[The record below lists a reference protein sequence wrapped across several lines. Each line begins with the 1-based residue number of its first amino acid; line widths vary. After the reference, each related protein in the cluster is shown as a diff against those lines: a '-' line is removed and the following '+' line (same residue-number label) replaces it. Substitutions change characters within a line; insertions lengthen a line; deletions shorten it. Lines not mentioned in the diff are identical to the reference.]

1 MGSGNVRKV
10 LLVISVT
17 TLASFI
23 TGLNA
28 RLGLVGFP
36 IIAHDLNAGVDGMLW
51 IIQGYMLGSTIVQL
65 IVGGL
70 ADVYGRV
77 RLFNLGFIVF
87 TVGALA
93 AGLSTDWFVLA
104 LARVLQG
111 VGGAFLMSLSITILT
126 DNVPQGLLGTWLGI
140 NQIAWRVGAMLGLT
154 ISGVIIDVLGWR
166 WLYLIQAPVT
176 VLALFWSL
184 TTLKETYKPLRPKCL
199 DITGFTLFTTSLTLL
214 LTYLTLIFRGVPP
227 KVSVLMLTSYVILL
241 TSFIVWECRSG
252 CSALDLTIFKNWQF
266 AGGIIS
272 QILYSLGFGASLTML
287 VILLE
292 VGKGM
297 SATLTGLGVLPF
309 EASFLVFGI
318 LGGRLSDKYGY
329 APITTIGLIMS
340 TTALYILSKISANIE
355 TLPLLITT
363 VLLGIGTGLFTAPNT
378 SSIMSAVSPDK
389 RGVASALRTLS
400 FNIGFLISLN
410 IAFLILINYIPF
422 QEASQIIL
430 LGEAV
435 EAVGMD
441 EKLITAISNAF
452 IIQAVFMALA
462 IPFSI
467 SRLKYRSK

>member
-104 LARVLQG
+104 LAMVLQG

-154 ISGVIIDVLGWR
+154 VSGVVIDVLGWR
-166 WLYLIQAPVT
+166 
-176 VLALFWSL
+176 
-184 TTLKETYKPLRPKCL
+184 
-199 DITGFTLFTTSLTLL
+199 
-214 LTYLTLIFRGVPP
+214 
-227 KVSVLMLTSYVILL
+227 
-241 TSFIVWECRSG
+241 
-252 CSALDLTIFKNWQF
+252 
-266 AGGIIS
+266 
-272 QILYSLGFGASLTML
+272 
-287 VILLE
+287 
-292 VGKGM
+292 
-297 SATLTGLGVLPF
+297 
-309 EASFLVFGI
+309 
-318 LGGRLSDKYGY
+318 
-329 APITTIGLIMS
+329 
-340 TTALYILSKISANIE
+340 
-355 TLPLLITT
+355 
-363 VLLGIGTGLFTAPNT
+363 
-378 SSIMSAVSPDK
+378 
-389 RGVASALRTLS
+389 
-400 FNIGFLISLN
+400 
-410 IAFLILINYIPF
+410 
-422 QEASQIIL
+422 
-430 LGEAV
+430 
-435 EAVGMD
+435 
-441 EKLITAISNAF
+441 
-452 IIQAVFMALA
+452 
-462 IPFSI
+462 
-467 SRLKYRSK
+467 

>member
-1 MGSGNVRKV
+1 
-10 LLVISVT
+10 
-17 TLASFI
+17 
-23 TGLNA
+23 
-28 RLGLVGFP
+28 
-36 IIAHDLNAGVDGMLW
+36 
-51 IIQGYMLGSTIVQL
+51 
-65 IVGGL
+65 
-70 ADVYGRV
+70 
-77 RLFNLGFIVF
+77 
-87 TVGALA
+87 
-93 AGLSTDWFVLA
+93 
-104 LARVLQG
+104 
-111 VGGAFLMSLSITILT
+111 
-126 DNVPQGLLGTWLGI
+126 
-140 NQIAWRVGAMLGLT
+140 
-154 ISGVIIDVLGWR
+154 
-166 WLYLIQAPVT
+166 
-176 VLALFWSL
+176 
-184 TTLKETYKPLRPKCL
+184 
-199 DITGFTLFTTSLTLL
+199 
-214 LTYLTLIFRGVPP
+214 
-227 KVSVLMLTSYVILL
+227 MLTSYVILL
-241 TSFIVWECRSG
+241 TSFIVWEWRSG

-441 EKLITAISNAF
+441 EKLITVISNVF